1 MSTMFGRSLF
11 GHLIYAGP
19 KKGESG
25 SRTVDTSTL
34 DFYPGQFTVIAY
46 NKNGT
51 KTAYFGSGVER
62 NALSKVSF
70 EIGETG
76 CGNVEL
82 TFHELP
88 SNAELDYMQR
98 IDIHLFGDRAP
109 WYSGY
114 IITRPVEGTTDT
126 TFTFKG
132 YGYYNQLSSYLIF
145 KTYENMDPG
154 EIVRDIAIQ
163 AEKHLDI
170 VFNDIK
176 IVRAG
181 YTCQKIVFD
190 GVSIK
195 DALKTLSEF
204 APDFVYGV
212 DERRNIYFKPRVRE
226 INEQARL
233 TVGKHIASYSPTWD
247 VDKVVNW
254 IRTKGGNV
262 NDQGEQWLC
271 TAKDD
276 ESIKKYGYRMKVL
289 SLPSAYTIADAQRYS
304 DNYVRQYKEPIKSA
318 VVKGVNLEYPL
329 VDGTFNVRHMT
340 TEGMAEIRALSGKVY
355 EYPITKL
362 KYTLSTNKGIS
373 CDMTLGEPPFTV
385 DQYLAGVER
394 NAKNLEQAQATAI
407 KQLRR

>member
-19 KKGESG
+19 KKGESS

-233 TVGKHIASYSPTWD
+233 TVGKHISSYSPTWD

-254 IRTKGGNV
+254 VRTKGGNV
-262 NDQGEQWLC
+262 NDKGEQWIC

-289 SLPSAYTIADAQRYS
+289 SLPAAYTIADAQRYS

-355 EYPITKL
+355 EFPITKL

>member
-11 GHLIYAGP
+11 GHLIYAGA

-34 DFYPGQFTVIAY
+34 EFYPGQFTVIAY

-154 EIVRDIAIQ
+154 DIVRDIAVE
-163 AEKHLDI
+163 AERHLDI

-176 IVRAG
+176 IEKAG
-181 YTCQKIVFD
+181 YTCTKIVFD
-190 GVSIK
+190 GVTIK

-204 APDFVYGV
+204 ATDFVYGV
-212 DERRNIYFKPRVRE
+212 DERRNIYFKPRVKE

-233 TVGKHIASYSPTWD
+233 TVGKHISSYSPTWD

-254 IRTKGGNV
+254 VRTKGGNV
-262 NDQGEQWLC
+262 NDKGEQWIC

-289 SLPSAYTIADAQRYS
+289 SLPAAYTIADAQRYS

-318 VVKGVNLEYPL
+318 VVKGLNLEYPL